1 MTRIKT
7 KQQNKRASVLRN
19 PNPPMLLRHER
30 GSVVQKQFGRSSMG
44 EHRISTWASNSAETW
59 HANVYSSIA
68 S

>member
-19 PNPPMLLRHER
+19 PNPPMLLR